1 MFRECDVESLSWNF
15 FEMLSS
21 YILYQS
27 LVGKAG
33 PGGVYPKA
41 YVKRVVG
48 AALEAFMNGL
58 RVRPKVGRRRGIRK

>member
-27 LVGKAG
+27 LVGKAA
-33 PGGVYPKA
+33 PGGGYPKA

-48 AALEAFMNGL
+48 AALEVFMNGL